1 MSFEFPQAADLAV
14 SPEVG
19 DKIQRRSLIIGVV
32 AAVLCVVGA
41 LLNPSQFLRS
51 YLLGFMFWMGISLG
65 CMAILML
72 QHLSGGRWGLVVR
85 RQLESA
91 ARNIPLMA
99 LFFLPLLLG
108 VRQLYPWANQ
118 AMLQGNEALRHAVE
132 HKRLYLNWPFF
143 GLRAVVY
150 FAGWSA
156 IAYTLHRWS
165 LMEDR
170 EESREVRRAIRG
182 RFQGLSGA
190 GLIFYGMTIT
200 FASIDWVMS
209 LDPQWASTIYG
220 ILILGGQGLSALAF
234 VIGITTIL
242 ARHQPMKDV
251 MKPQFYQDLGT
262 MMLAFVMLWTYF
274 SFSQFMIIWSGNLV
288 DEIPWYLRRLRGG
301 WQAVALLLLLF
312 HFVLPFLLLLS
323 RDIKRHSRTL
333 VVVAVML
340 LVARYVDLFWLIAPN
355 FQDSRAH
362 LSADWMDVAAPV
374 AIGGLW
380 LARFFRNLKQQP
392 LLPLH
397 DPQLA
402 EVLEAEHVRA

>member
-1 MSFEFPQAADLAV
+1 MSFVTPQAADLAAF
-14 SPEVG
+14 PEVV
-19 DKIQRRSLIIGVV
+19 DKIQRRSLIIGVA
-32 AAVLCVVGA
+32 AAVLCVIGVF
-41 LLNPSQFLRS
+41 LNPAQFMRS

-72 QHLSGGRWGLVVR
+72 QHLSGGRWGLVIR

-108 VRQLYPWANQ
+108 VRILYPWANQ
-118 AMLQGNEALRHAVE
+118 AMLQNNEALRHAVE
-132 HKRLYLNWPFF
+132 HKTIYLNWTGF
-143 GLRAVVY
+143 GLRAVFY

-170 EESREVRRAIRG
+170 EESREVRREIRG
-182 RFQGLSGA
+182 RFQALSGG
-190 GLIFYGMTIT
+190 GLVFYGLTIT

-209 LDPQWASTIYG
+209 LDPQWVSTIFG

-234 VIGITTIL
+234 AIAITTIL

-251 MKPQFYQDLGT
+251 MKPQFFQDLGT
-262 MMLAFVMLWTYF
+262 MMLAFVMLWAYF

-301 WQAVALLLLLF
+301 WQAIALLLLLF

-333 VVVAVML
+333 VVVAVMVL
-340 LVARYVDLFWLIAPN
+340 AARYIDLFWLIAPN
-355 FQDSRAH
+355 FQDTRAT
-362 LSADWMDVAAPV
+362 LSAHWLDVATPV
-374 AIGGLW
+374 AIGGIW
-380 LARFFRNLKQQP
+380 LASFFRYLKQQP

-402 EVLEAEHVRA
+402 EVLEAENARA

>member
-1 MSFEFPQAADLAV
+1 MSFVTPQAPDLAA
-14 SPEVG
+14 SPEVV
-19 DKIQRRSLIIGVV
+19 DKIQRRSLITGVV
-32 AAVLCVVGA
+32 AAVLCVIGV
-41 LLNPSQFLRS
+41 LVNPAQFMRS

-72 QHLSGGRWGLVVR
+72 QHLSGGRWGLVIR

-108 VRQLYPWANQ
+108 VRILYPWANQ
-118 AMLQGNEALRHAVE
+118 AMLQNNEALRHAVE
-132 HKRLYLNWPFF
+132 HKTIYLNWTGF
-143 GLRAVVY
+143 GLRAVFY

-170 EESREVRRAIRG
+170 EESREARREIRG
-182 RFQGLSGA
+182 RFQALSGG
-190 GLIFYGMTIT
+190 GLVFYGLTIT

-209 LDPQWASTIYG
+209 LDPQWVSTIFG

-234 VIGITTIL
+234 AIAITTIL

-251 MKPQFYQDLGT
+251 MKPQFFQDLGT
-262 MMLAFVMLWTYF
+262 MMLAFVMLWAYF

-301 WQAVALLLLLF
+301 WQAIALLLLLF

-333 VVVAVML
+333 VVVAVMVL
-340 LVARYVDLFWLIAPN
+340 AARYIDLFWLIAPN
-355 FQDSRAH
+355 FQDTRAT
-362 LSADWMDVAAPV
+362 LSAHWLDVATPV
-374 AIGGLW
+374 AIGGIW
-380 LARFFRNLKQQP
+380 LASFFRYLKQQP

-402 EVLEAEHVRA
+402 EVLEAENARA